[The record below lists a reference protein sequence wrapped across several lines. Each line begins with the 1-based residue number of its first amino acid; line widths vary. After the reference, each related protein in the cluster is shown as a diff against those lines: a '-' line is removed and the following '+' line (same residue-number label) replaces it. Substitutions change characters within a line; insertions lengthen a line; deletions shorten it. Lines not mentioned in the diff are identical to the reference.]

1 MGDDIVK
8 PPTKRQQARDRY
20 AREDATANMARCLLL
35 LDRISE
41 QSDIVTR
48 ETSAWRRYDPNIAA
62 MRSGMTR
69 TAKGRQA
76 KGLVTTY
83 TREYEIRAEV
93 LAKDYGI
100 PESDII
106 ARSAARGDADEGAFD
121 ASFDPDNFDPEV
133 TPLPEEPQP
142 TRRTATPV
150 PAPET
155 EPAVTAKPASA
166 SRRGRDRFG
175 WVATM
180 QRLADQYK
188 AGAK

>member
-142 TRRTATPV
+142 TRRTAEATATA
-150 PAPET
+150 APQ
-155 EPAVTAKPASA
+155 EPTAKPAST
-166 SRRGRDRFG
+166 SRRGRDRFA

-180 QRLADQYK
+180 QRLADDYK
-188 AGAK
+188 AGVK